1 MTFICSGLI
10 SGTTIGT
17 SGVQRCALLFETTG
31 VSVFAYASSIA
42 LISSFDISTALN
54 TKSTVE
60 ATSSTSFTLC
70 TISFLTASGI
80 GVSIFQRS
88 PTASSYVLPALR
100 GLAATVTTS
109 NHGWFSRSE
118 INLCPTIPVA
128 PRIPTFN
135 LSLILLSS
143 NSCLLNYTYFQ
154 YAIDTGNRLYSIF
167 ICLLRNIKYRVSII
181 TL

>member
-1 MTFICSGLI
+1 MNPRVVPRRFFWSGITSKCSALI

-17 SGVQRCALLFETTG
+17 SGVQRCALLLDTTG

-42 LISSFDISTALN
+42 LISSLLISTALN
-54 TKSTVE
+54 TKSTVD
-60 ATSSTSFTLC
+60 ATCSTSFTLS
-70 TISFLTASGI
+70 TTSFFTASGI

-88 PTASSYVLPALR
+88 PTASSYVLPAER

-109 NHGWFSRSE
+109 NHGWFSSRE

-135 LSLILLSS
+135 
-143 NSCLLNYTYFQ
+143 F
-154 YAIDTGNRLYSIF
+154 
-167 ICLLRNIKYRVSII
+167 
-181 TL
+181 